1 MQKLLLNTYNILNFK
16 QRLRLVFVSIS
27 SIITGLLEML
37 SIALFI
43 PLVGLAIDRSFL
55 KEFGILEKYLVK
67 LSGRFELDIFY
78 ILIFLLVLIFIIKNI
93 FILFLNYYS
102 DKSAY
107 DTRREIGNT
116 IMKNYLK
123 SDYEL
128 FLNKNSSIAFLLTEK

>member
-1 MQKLLLNTYNILNFK
+1 MNLK

-93 FILFLNYYS
+93 VIYS
-102 DKSAY
+102 
-107 DTRREIGNT
+107 
-116 IMKNYLK
+116 
-123 SDYEL
+123 
-128 FLNKNSSIAFLLTEK
+128 